1 MTNVWTIAWATY
13 REITTRPLYFVT
25 LAVFSLLV
33 YCSSFLTQFSFYMET
48 QMVREMGMAS
58 LVLWGFLITVL
69 LCGVIITQ
77 ELEDRTAV
85 TLLTKP
91 VRRSAFLLGKYFGLL
106 LSLVL
111 GLITLAG
118 VLFYTLWGMEG
129 QAGQISLFSHPA
141 LGAALLWVAVAGVPI
156 GAALLAWGGKRAA
169 DQEAETSG
177 RAPRRMVWAGKA
189 TLFVAAIAF
198 LLGLELARGTLSGG
212 DVYWSELRARYPD
225 RTVWGFAGEFM
236 DKSGFV
242 VLEGLFLSILQ
253 VGVLAAVCVALSAF
267 LPVVVSVSATAFVYV
282 LGHLLVPMQASLEG
296 LGLPALTWAGKILG
310 LAVPNLGLLNL
321 QVHFS
326 EGTIVGPGYLA
337 AAALHSAI
345 YATVV
350 FLVAC
355 SLFERR
361 EIR

>member
-1 MTNVWTIAWATY
+1 VTNVWTIAWATY

-25 LAVFSLLV
+25 LAVFSLLIF
-33 YCSSFLTQFSFYMET
+33 CSSFLTQFSFYMET

-69 LCGVIITQ
+69 LSGVIVTQ

-91 VRRSAFLLGKYFGLL
+91 VRRSAFLLGKYFGLFF
-106 LSLVL
+106 SLAA
-111 GLITLAG
+111 GLVILAG
-118 VLFYTLWGMEG
+118 ILFYTLWWMAKGT
-129 QAGQISLFSHPA
+129 LFGHPP
-141 LGAALLWVAVAGVPI
+141 LGAALLWLCAAGFPLGLI
-156 GAALLAWGGKRAA
+156 LIWWGARRARA
-169 DQEAETSG
+169 QEATTSG
-177 RAPRRMVWAGKA
+177 RAPRRLMWAGKGVLA
-189 TLFVAAIAF
+189 ASAIAL
-198 LLGLELARGTLSGG
+198 LLGMELSRGGFADG
-212 DVYWSELRARYPD
+212 DVGWSALRRAHSNV
-225 RTVWGFAGEFM
+225 TVWDYASAFMGE
-236 DKSGFV
+236 SGTV
-242 VLEGLFLSILQ
+242 VLEGLILSILQ

-267 LPVVVSVSATAFVYV
+267 LPIVVSVSATAFVYV
-282 LGHLLVPMQASLEG
+282 LGHLMVPMQASLEG
-296 LGLPALTWAGKILG
+296 MKAPVLTWAGKILG
-310 LAVPNLGLLNL
+310 LAIPNLGLLNL

-326 EGTIVGPGYLA
+326 EGTMVGPGYLA
-337 AAALHSAI
+337 LAALHSAI

>member
-25 LAVFSLLV
+25 LAVFSLLIF
-33 YCSSFLTQFSFYMET
+33 CSSFLTQFSFYMET

-69 LCGVIITQ
+69 LSGVIVTQ

-91 VRRSAFLLGKYFGLL
+91 VRRSAFLIGKYFGLV
-106 LSLVL
+106 LSLAA
-111 GLITLAG
+111 GLVALAG
-118 VLFYTLWGMEG
+118 ILFYTLWWMAKGD
-129 QAGQISLFSHPA
+129 LFGHPP
-141 LGAALLWVAVAGVPI
+141 LGEALLWASAAGIPI
-156 GAALLAWGGKRAA
+156 GIALLAWGGKRAA
-169 DQEAETSG
+169 AQEAGTSG
-177 RAPRRMVWAGKA
+177 RAPRRMMWAGKGVLA
-189 TLFVAAIAF
+189 VAAVAF
-198 LLGLELARGTLSGG
+198 LLGLELSRGGFDEG
-212 DVYWSELRARYPD
+212 DVGWAALRRAHAD
-225 RTVWGFAGEFM
+225 VTVWDYASAFM
-236 DKSGFV
+236 RESGTI

-253 VGVLAAVCVALSAF
+253 VGLLASVCVALSAF
-267 LPVVVSVSATAFVYV
+267 LPVVVSVSTTAFVYV
-282 LGHLLVPMQASLEG
+282 LGHLMAPMQASLES

-337 AAALHSAI
+337 LAALHSAI

>member
-13 REITTRPLYFVT
+13 REITSRPLYFVT
-25 LAVFSLLV
+25 LAAFALLIF
-33 YCSSFLTQFSFYMET
+33 CSSFLTQFSFYMET

-69 LCGVIITQ
+69 LTGVIVTQ

-91 VRRSAFLLGKYFGLL
+91 VRRSAFLLGKYFGLVF
-106 LSLVL
+106 SVSAGLVV
-111 GLITLAG
+111 LAG
-118 VLFYTLWGMEG
+118 VLFYTLWWMAKGD
-129 QAGQISLFSHPA
+129 LFGHPA
-141 LGAALLWVAVAGVPI
+141 LGSALLWMSAVGFPI
-156 GAALLAWGGKRAA
+156 AIVLLAWGARRAKE
-169 DQEAETSG
+169 QEAATSG
-177 RAPRRMVWAGKA
+177 RAPRRMVWAGKGVMA
-189 TLFVAAIAF
+189 VAAIAF
-198 LLGLELARGTLSGG
+198 LLGLELSHGG
-212 DVYWSELRARYPD
+212 FADGDAGWSALRRAHADV
-225 RTVWGFAGEFM
+225 TVWDYAAAFM
-236 DKSGFV
+236 RESGATV
-242 VLEGLFLSILQ
+242 VEGLILSILQ
-253 VGVLAAVCVALSAF
+253 IGVLASVCVAMSAF

-282 LGHLLVPMQASLEG
+282 MGHLMAPMQAGLER
-296 LGLPALTWAGKILG
+296 LDMPVVTWGGKIAG
-310 LAVPNLGLLNL
+310 LAIPNLGLLNL

-326 EGTIVGPGYLA
+326 EGTIVGPGYLVL
-337 AAALHSAI
+337 AALHSAI

>member
-25 LAVFSLLV
+25 LAVFSLLIF
-33 YCSSFLTQFSFYMET
+33 CSSFLTQFSFYMES

-69 LCGVIITQ
+69 LSGVIVTQ

-91 VRRSAFLLGKYFGLL
+91 VRRSAFLLGKY
-106 LSLVL
+106 L
-111 GLITLAG
+111 GLYLALVAGLVILAG
-118 VLFYTLWGMEG
+118 ILFYTLWWMAKGN
-129 QAGQISLFSHPA
+129 LFGHPA
-141 LGAALLWVAVAGVPI
+141 VGAALLWSCAAGFPLGVI
-156 GAALLAWGGKRAA
+156 LLAWGARRARE
-169 DQEAETSG
+169 QEATTSG
-177 RAPRRMVWAGKA
+177 RAPGRMMWAGKGILA
-189 TLFVAAIAF
+189 VSAVAF
-198 LLGLELARGTLSGG
+198 LVGLELARGTYADG
-212 DVYWSELRARYPD
+212 DVGWSAFRRAHAD
-225 RTVWGFAGEFM
+225 VTVWDYAAAFM
-236 DKSGFV
+236 RESGTV
-242 VLEGLFLSILQ
+242 VIEGLILSILQ
-253 VGVLAAVCVALSAF
+253 VGVLAAICVALSAF
-267 LPVVVSVSATAFVYV
+267 LPVVVSVSATALVYV
-282 LGHLLVPMQASLEG
+282 LGHLMTPMQTSLER
-296 LGLPALTWAGKILG
+296 LDMPVVTWAGRVVG
-310 LAVPNLGLLNL
+310 LAIPNLGLLNL

-326 EGTIVGPGYLA
+326 EGTMVGPGYLA
-337 AAALHSAI
+337 LAALHSAI

>member
-25 LAVFSLLV
+25 LAVFSILIF
-33 YCSSFLTQFSFYMET
+33 CSSFLTQFSFYMDT

-69 LCGVIITQ
+69 LSGVIVTQ

-91 VRRSAFLLGKYFGLL
+91 VRRTAFLLGKYFGLF
-106 LSLVL
+106 LSLAL
-111 GLITLAG
+111 GLVVLAG
-118 VLFYTLWGMEG
+118 ILFYTLWWMDKGRFFG
-129 QAGQISLFSHPA
+129 HPTLGRA
-141 LGAALLWVAVAGVPI
+141 LMWSCAVGLPLGVT
-156 GAALLAWGGKRAA
+156 LLAWGARRARE
-169 DQEAETSG
+169 QEAATSG
-177 RAPRRMVWAGKA
+177 RAPRRMMWAGKGILA
-189 TLFVAAIAF
+189 AVAVAF
-198 LLGLELARGTLSGG
+198 LLGLELSHGAFAEG
-212 DVYWSELRARYPD
+212 DVYWTELQKRNPGAS
-225 RTVWGFAGEFM
+225 VWGFATEFM
-236 DKSGFV
+236 DRSGII

-253 VGVLAAVCVALSAF
+253 VGVLAAVCVALSVF
-267 LPVVVSVSATAFVYV
+267 LPVVVSVSATALVYV
-282 LGHLLVPMQASLEG
+282 LGHLMAPMQASLER
-296 LGLPALTWAGKILG
+296 LDLPVVTWAGRILG
-310 LAVPNLGLLNL
+310 LAIPNLGLLNL

-326 EGTIVGPGYLA
+326 EGTMAGPGYLA
-337 AAALHSAI
+337 LAALHSAI

>member
-13 REITTRPLYFVT
+13 REVTARPLYYVT
-25 LAVFSLLV
+25 LVIFSLLIF
-33 YCSSFLTQFSFYMET
+33 CSSFLTQFSFSLET

-69 LCGVIITQ
+69 LAGVIVTQ

-91 VRRSAFLLGKYFGLL
+91 VRRSAFLLGKYFGLIL
-106 LSLVL
+106 ALAAGLV
-111 GLITLAG
+111 ILAG
-118 VLFYTLWGMEG
+118 VLFYTLWWM
-129 QAGQISLFSHPA
+129 AKANLFGHPG
-141 LGAALLWVAVAGVPI
+141 LGAALLWFCAIGVPS
-156 GAALLAWGGKRAA
+156 GAVLVIWGARRVRE
-169 DQEAETSG
+169 QEAQTSG
-177 RAPRRMVWAGKA
+177 RAPGRMLWAGKGILA
-189 TLFVAAIAF
+189 ASVVA
-198 LLGLELARGTLSGG
+198 LLVGMELMRGDYSDG
-212 DVYWSELRARYPD
+212 DVGWWAFRRANTD
-225 RTVWGFAGEFM
+225 VTVWIYAGAFM
-236 DKSGFV
+236 ESSGAT
-242 VLEGLFLSILQ
+242 VLEGLLLSFLQ
-253 VGVLAAVCVALSAF
+253 VSVLAAVCVALSAF
-267 LPVVVSVSATAFVYV
+267 LPVVVTVSATALLYV
-282 LGHLLVPMQASLEG
+282 LGHMMVPMQASLES
-296 LGLPALTWAGKILG
+296 LKIPVLTWAGRLVG

-326 EGTIVGPGYLA
+326 EGTMAGPGYLIL
-337 AAALHSAI
+337 AALHSAI

>member
-25 LAVFSLLV
+25 LAIFSLLIF
-33 YCSSFLTQFSFYMET
+33 CSSFLTQFSFYMET

-69 LCGVIITQ
+69 LCGVIVTQ

-91 VRRSAFLLGKYFGLL
+91 LRRSAFLLGKYFGLL
-106 LSLVL
+106 FSLAA
-111 GLITLAG
+111 GLVILAG
-118 VLFYTLWGMEG
+118 VLFYTLWWMAKGNFF
-129 QAGQISLFSHPA
+129 AHPP
-141 LGAALLWVAVAGVPI
+141 LGAALLWSS
-156 GAALLAWGGKRAA
+156 ALGLPTGIALVAWGSRRARE
-169 DQEAETSG
+169 QEAGTSG
-177 RAPRRMVWAGKA
+177 RAPRRMLWAGKGVLA
-189 TLFVAAIAF
+189 VVAIAF
-198 LLGLELARGTLSGG
+198 LLGLELSHGGFADG
-212 DVYWSELRARYPD
+212 DVAWSGLRRSHASA
-225 RTVWGFAGEFM
+225 TVWEYASAFM
-236 DKSGFV
+236 QKSGAV
-242 VLEGLFLSILQ
+242 VLEGLFLSLLQ
-253 VGVLAAVCVALSAF
+253 VGILAAVCVALSAF

-282 LGHLLVPMQASLEG
+282 LGHLMTPMQASLEG
-296 LGLPALTWAGKILG
+296 LNNPLLTGAGKIVG
-310 LAVPNLGLLNL
+310 LAIPNLGLLNL

-326 EGTIVGPGYLA
+326 EGTIIGPGYLA
-337 AAALHSAI
+337 VAALHSAI

>member
-25 LAVFSLLV
+25 LAVFSLLIF
-33 YCSSFLTQFSFYMET
+33 CSSFLTQFSFYMET

-69 LCGVIITQ
+69 LSGVIVTQ

-106 LSLVL
+106 FSLAA
-111 GLITLAG
+111 GLVVLAG
-118 VLFYTLWGMEG
+118 VLFYTLWWMAKGNFF
-129 QAGQISLFSHPA
+129 AHPP
-141 LGAALLWVAVAGVPI
+141 LGAALLWSCAAGLPLGI
-156 GAALLAWGGKRAA
+156 ALVAWGSRRARE
-169 DQEAETSG
+169 QESGTSG
-177 RAPRRMVWAGKA
+177 RAPRQMLWAGKGILA
-189 TLFVAAIAF
+189 AVAIAF
-198 LLGLELARGTLSGG
+198 LVGLELSHGGFADG
-212 DVYWSELRARYPD
+212 DVAWSRLSRSHGTA
-225 RTVWGFAGEFM
+225 TVWDYAGAFM
-236 DKSGFV
+236 QKSGAV
-242 VLEGLFLSILQ
+242 VLEGLFLSFLQ

-267 LPVVVSVSATAFVYV
+267 LPVVVSVSATVLVYV
-282 LGHLLVPMQASLEG
+282 LGHLVTPMQASLEG
-296 LGLPALTWAGKILG
+296 LNSPALTWAGKLAG
-310 LAVPNLGLLNL
+310 LAIPNLGLYNL

-326 EGTIVGPGYLA
+326 EGTIIGPGYLA
-337 AAALHSAI
+337 VAALHSAI

-355 SLFERR
+355 SWFERR